1 MIRSLLAAT
10 AVLTLSAAPAVAQE
24 AAHAPAAAPTAA
36 PTAALSV
43 ADAVTPTPLTV
54 GTASVLRLETNPST
68 GYGWQVVET
77 LNLRVDEPF
86 EVVRDPATPEGMVG
100 APETAVIRI
109 TPRSKGP
116 ASLTLVYKRPWLDA
130 SPEDRTLRFIFL
142 AE

>member
-10 AVLTLSAAPAVAQE
+10 AVLTLGAAPAVAQE
-24 AAHAPAAAPTAA
+24 PAQAPAAA
-36 PTAALSV
+36 LSA

-86 EVVRDPATPEGMVG
+86 EVVRDPATTQGMVG

-109 TPRSKGP
+109 TPRGAGP
-116 ASLTLVYKRPWLDA
+116 ASLVLTYKRPWMPA
-130 SPEDRTLRFIFL
+130 SPDDRTLQFVFL

>member
-10 AVLTLSAAPAVAQE
+10 AVLTLGAAPAVAQE
-24 AAHAPAAAPTAA
+24 AAQAPDATPA
-36 PTAALSV
+36 AALSV

-86 EVVRDPATPEGMVG
+86 EVVRDPATPAGMVG
-100 APETAVIRI
+100 APETAVISI

-130 SPEDRTLRFIFL
+130 APDDRTLQFVFL